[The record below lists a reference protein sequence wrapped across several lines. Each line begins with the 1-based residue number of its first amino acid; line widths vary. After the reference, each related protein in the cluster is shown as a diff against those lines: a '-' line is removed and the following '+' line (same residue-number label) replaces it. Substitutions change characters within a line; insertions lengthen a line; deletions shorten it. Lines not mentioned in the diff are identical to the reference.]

1 MALTD
6 AEALRLATLTAQ
18 RDALIGGGAVK
29 KITHGSRSKELTEGN
44 ADKLQAEI
52 DRLEAKA
59 VTGSARR
66 RGAITFALRR

>member
-6 AEALRLATLTAQ
+6 AQAARLAALIAQ

-29 KITHGSRSKELTEGN
+29 KITHGARSKEMTEGN

-52 DRLEAKA
+52 DRLEAQA
-59 VTGSARR
+59 TTGCNRR

>member
-1 MALTD
+1 MALTVEQ
-6 AEALRLATLTAQ
+6 AARLAALIAQ

-29 KITHGSRSKELTEGN
+29 KITHGSRSKEMTEGN

-52 DRLEAKA
+52 DRLEAQA
-59 VTGSARR
+59 ITGCSRR